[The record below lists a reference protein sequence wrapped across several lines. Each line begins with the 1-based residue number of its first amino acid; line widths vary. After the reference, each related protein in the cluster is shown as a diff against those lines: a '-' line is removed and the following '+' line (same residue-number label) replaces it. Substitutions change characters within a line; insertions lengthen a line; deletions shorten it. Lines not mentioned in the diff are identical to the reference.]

1 MRRLLDS
8 CRRKCCNHSTT
19 ATPSIGTASTSRYFY
34 LRHAFAFNS
43 VGKRAIFAAKK
54 PKTPVQVGVDCGRC
68 ERLGEP
74 LGHFLTKVP
83 NNGSCRSHI
92 CSPRRRRGKFEATPN
107 PRRCLQGIPR
117 FGV

>member
-1 MRRLLDS
+1 MSEFGGEAENICSHRVFRILTQGGNQPLL
-8 CRRKCCNHSTT
+8 
-19 ATPSIGTASTSRYFY
+19 A
-34 LRHAFAFNS
+34 S
-43 VGKRAIFAAKK
+43 VGKRAIFSAKK

-74 LGHFLTKVP
+74 LGRFLSKVP

-92 CSPRRRRGKFEATPN
+92 CSPRRRRGKFETTPN